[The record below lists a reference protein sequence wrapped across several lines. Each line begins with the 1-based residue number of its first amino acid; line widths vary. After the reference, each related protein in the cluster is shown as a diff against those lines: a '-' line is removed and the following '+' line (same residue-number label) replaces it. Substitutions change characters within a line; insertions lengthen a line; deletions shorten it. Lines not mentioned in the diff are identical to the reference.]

1 MENKRTKA
9 TKPRSLL
16 KLLRDA
22 EVVCFTCGT
31 NYGEPRGGVS
41 SMWVS
46 TCNVCGEEK
55 AVTEVRDY
63 GHLSKGIAELSTKKH
78 QRIVP

>member
-1 MENKRTKA
+1 
-9 TKPRSLL
+9 
-16 KLLRDA
+16 
-22 EVVCFTCGT
+22 
-31 NYGEPRGGVS
+31 
-41 SMWVS
+41 MWVS